1 MSQRLYVKAYI
12 NSSLHTLPV
21 LYSLRSLVLLHT
33 PFSPLSL
40 FSTFSCSPSHSL
52 LLSLFSMFSCFL
64 SHSLLPALPVLRSLR
79 SLVLSLT
86 PHSPCSPFLYICF
99 PVFSLTPFFPLSL
112 FFVLYVLLFS
122 LSLPTLPVL
131 HSVCSL
137 VLPLTVYLLAT
148 TIPTLLKNAYDIVI
162 IFQWKLSCI
171 MILILTFLF

>member
-1 MSQRLYVKAYI
+1 MSQRLYVKAYK
-12 NSSLHTLPV
+12 
-21 LYSLRSLVLLHT
+21 LLT
-33 PFSPLSL
+33 PHSPCSL
-40 FSTFSCSPSHSL
+40 FSTFSCPPSHSL
-52 LLSLFSMFSCFL
+52 LPTLPVLYVLLFSLSLSSPLPVLYVFLFSLSLPSSHSPCSSFSTFSCSLSHSPLSLFS
-64 SHSLLPALPVLRSLR
+64 VSLR
-79 SLVLSLT
+79 
-86 PHSPCSPFLYICF
+86 F

-131 HSVCSL
+131 HSLRSL
-137 VLPLTVYLLAT
+137 VLPHTVYLLAT